1 MIKRILFLVF
11 IITSLSASAQL
22 TVTNSSYIYV
32 DGDGFTEG
40 TNVAP
45 LYVTNEVN
53 LTGVNSNIFLR
64 NEAQLIQGNTV
75 STNSGVGELSVYQNG
90 TANNFSYNY
99 CALL

>member
-53 LTGVNSNIFLR
+53 LTGVNSNIFFFRERAKNVYL
-64 NEAQLIQGNTV
+64 LV
-75 STNSGVGELSVYQNG
+75 FLS
-90 TANNFSYNY
+90 NFEWFITRWI
-99 CALL
+99 